1 MAIEG
6 AGRVAVPRPARAA
19 PGSDVDAL
27 REDLTPFVPRLAVEL
42 ARRRVPSWERVD
54 GSMLSADISGFTALS
69 ERLAGKGRAGAEELN
84 QLMSACFTALIDAA
98 YRFGGEVIKFG
109 GDALLVLYRGADHER
124 RATDAGLEMQEA
136 LNTSAAAK
144 RAQLT
149 MTVGIAD
156 GPFDAFLVGT
166 HAHHLL
172 MTGPRSTEVI
182 RLESAASYGETLVSR
197 AIASQLPAHMCIGQP
212 GDAAPD
218 AVLVTGS
225 TGDPPVAPTVRTLG
239 DVDLVPHVAR
249 AVTEQLAAFSRLG
262 GEHRSVVIG
271 FVFVAGLDEYLA
283 RSGHEAAARAL
294 TTVVDGVVAACERFG
309 VTVLDSDIAA
319 DGVKFILAAGAPVN
333 LGDTA
338 DAMLQAALDIAAIDA
353 PFVIRQGVQRGR
365 VFAGFLG
372 HPHRKAYTVM
382 GDPVNTA
389 ARMLGKAGD
398 REVVA
403 VSEVLEHTRAVY
415 TTDRLAPFLV
425 KGKSEPIDAQVVR
438 SVTDR
443 VRRDASAVRLLGRD
457 RELAVITDAIERRS
471 GVVHIVG
478 AAGVGKSRLVEAAI
492 AAAADLQIH
501 HAACT
506 PYGAASPY
514 SVFRPLLRDGTGAA
528 IDTSPHDMG
537 LHLESLVAD
546 LAPHLLPLLPL
557 LAVPFGASVPPT
569 EEADAIDPDFRRIQ
583 IRELV
588 VEFLDAALPGA
599 ALLVIEDAHW
609 IDAASA
615 ELLEHLVHAAADR
628 PWIAIVTR
636 RPEGTWDLSTDT
648 AVTTIALGELD
659 DASIRRLAVAA
670 SERPLLDRDLDAIA
684 ERAHGNPL
692 FAMEL
697 ARAIADG
704 TGELPDSIEQIL
716 SGRVDRLPPKARRL
730 VRIAAVLGN
739 EFDRSTVAAM
749 VADAAETFEL
759 DAALDA
765 AARAAVVTERAPGT
779 WVFQH
784 SLYRD
789 TAYGGLPFSRRRAL
803 HQRAA
808 VAIEQRASNTDEMAP
823 LLSIHYSEA
832 RSYLQAW
839 RYSVTAAR
847 QAEAQQATIEAA
859 AAYERALIA
868 GRRSQRIHDDERA
881 RIAER
886 LGDLL
891 YELGRFEH
899 SERAYREA
907 RRHNAD
913 GLGGVHLVRKLGA
926 VFERMG
932 SPDRAIAWYR
942 RAGRAIPAGAG
953 SEWALARAEVVL
965 AEAGIRSRQGDQ
977 QRCLMLARQAHGDAV
992 HAGDE
997 RVAALALE
1005 RMHLATVYLRQGD
1018 PEGLGRAALEAHQS
1032 LDDRSGMARVL
1043 INLGIEAYFSSR
1055 WDEAGARYLEALD
1068 LAQRA
1073 GSVVLAATA
1082 AINSAE
1088 VLSDQGDWARAIE
1101 LLESAHRN
1109 YAAVGYRAGVAATEL
1124 FSGVAAM
1131 RDGRLDE
1138 ARRQLGSARV
1148 LLVTLGMADMVD
1160 EVDSRLLEL
1169 DLLAGRPVAATA
1181 SELLTRLGATH
1192 HCAARV
1198 VRAGALDAHLAGD
1211 TVGAERALRD
1221 ALEAGPDHGLERSL
1235 TLRALATVAPAG
1247 AEARSWIDEAEAI
1260 DRALGVRRSPPL
1272 LPVSATRH

>member
-1 MAIEG
+1 
-6 AGRVAVPRPARAA
+6 
-19 PGSDVDAL
+19 VDL
-27 REDLTPFVPRLAVEL
+27 E
-42 ARRRVPSWERVD
+42 RRGVPSWERVD

-109 GDALLVLYRGADHER
+109 GDALLVLYRGTDHAR
-124 RATDAGLEMQEA
+124 RSTDAGLAMQEA

-156 GPFDAFLVGT
+156 GPFDAFLVGSS
-166 HAHHLL
+166 ARHLL

-182 RLESAASYGETLVSR
+182 RLESAASHGETLVSPF
-197 AIASQLPAHMCIGQP
+197 IARHLPHHMCLGSP
-212 GDAAPD
+212 GGTADG
-218 AVLVTGS
+218 AVAVTGS
-225 TGDPPVAPTVRTLG
+225 TGDPPVAPTVRALG

-249 AVTEQLAAFSRLG
+249 AVNEQLAAFSKLG

-271 FVFVAGLDEYLA
+271 FVFVGGVDGFLE
-283 RSGHEAAARAL
+283 RSGHEATARAL

-338 DAMLQAALDIAAIDA
+338 DAMLQAALEIAAIDA
-353 PFVIRQGVQRGR
+353 PFAIRQGVQRGR

-403 VSEVLEHTRAVY
+403 VSGVLEHTRAVY
-415 TTDRLAPFLV
+415 TTDHLAPFMV
-425 KGKSEPIDAQVVR
+425 KGKSEPVDAQVVR

-443 VRRDASAVRLLGRD
+443 VRRDGGAVRLLGRD

-528 IDTSPHDMG
+528 IDATPYEMG
-537 LHLESLVAD
+537 LHLESLVD
-546 LAPHLLPLLPL
+546 DVAPHIRPLLPL
-557 LAVPFGASVPPT
+557 LAVPFGAFVPST
-569 EEADAIDPDFRRIQ
+569 EQAEAIDPEFRGIR

-588 VEFLDAALPGA
+588 VEFLDAALPGS

-609 IDAASA
+609 IDAASS
-615 ELLEHLVHAAADR
+615 ELLEHLIRAAADR
-628 PWIAIVTR
+628 PWVAIVTR
-636 RPEGTWDLSTDT
+636 RPEGTWDLSTDP
-648 AVTTIALGELD
+648 AVTTIALGQLD

-670 SERPLLDRDLDAIA
+670 SELPLLDRDLDAIA

-716 SGRVDRLPPKARRL
+716 SGRVDRLPPRARRL
-730 VRIAAVLGN
+730 VRIASVLGN
-739 EFDRSTVAAM
+739 RFDRSTVAAM
-749 VADAAETFEL
+749 AAEAADRPEI

-765 AARAAVVTERAPGT
+765 AARAAVVIERAPGT
-779 WVFQH
+779 WEFQH

-803 HQRAA
+803 HHRAA
-808 VAIEQRASNTDEMAP
+808 IAIEQRAANTDEMAA
-823 LLSIHYSEA
+823 LLSLHYSEA

-839 RYSVTAAR
+839 RYSVIAAK

-859 AAYERALIA
+859 AAYERALTA
-868 GRRSQRIHDDERA
+868 GRRSPRVPDEERA

-891 YELGRFEH
+891 YELGRFDD
-899 SERAYREA
+899 SERAFREA
-907 RRHNAD
+907 RRRIAD
-913 GLGGVHLVRKLGA
+913 GLDDVRLVRKLGA

-932 SPDRAIAWYR
+932 DPERAIAWYR
-942 RAGRAIPAGAG
+942 RAARAIPDGG
-953 SEWALARAEVVL
+953 EPGWALARAEVAL

-977 QRCLMLARQAHGDAV
+977 HRCLALARQAHMDAV
-992 HAGDE
+992 SAGDR

-1005 RMHLATVYLRQGD
+1005 RMHLATIYPGPPD
-1018 PEGLGRAALEAHQS
+1018 DDGEELGRAALEAHQA

-1055 WDEAGARYLEALD
+1055 WDDAGARYLEALD
-1068 LAQRA
+1068 LAQRS

-1109 YAAVGYRAGVAATEL
+1109 YAAVGYSAGVAATEL

-1131 RDGRLDE
+1131 RDGRLEE
-1138 ARRQLGSARV
+1138 ARRQLDTARV
-1148 LLVTLGMADMVD
+1148 LLVELGMADMVD
-1160 EVDSRLLEL
+1160 EVDSRLVEL
-1169 DLLAGRPVAATA
+1169 DLLAGRPVAAVA
-1181 SELLTRLGATH
+1181 SELLARLGATH
-1192 HCAARV
+1192 RCAARV
-1198 VRAGALDAHLAGD
+1198 LRAGALDAFLAGD
-1211 TVGAERALRD
+1211 TSDAERTLRVAL
-1221 ALEAGPDHGLERSL
+1221 AAGPDHGLERSL
-1235 TLRALATVAPAG
+1235 TLRALVAVVPSSDDAG
-1247 AEARSWIDEAEAI
+1247 AWLDEAGAI
-1260 DRALGVRRSPPL
+1260 DRSLGVRQSPPL
-1272 LPVSATRH
+1272 LPASSMRR